1 MESAARVA
9 VVRQMQIV
17 LAYAVQ
23 VSIIIIIIIIIIV
36 ISSFSQIIMFGVMP
50 TWSDL
55 LGAGLV
61 FGIVVTIPFENI
73 ITSRLC
79 SAEEKEDK
87 AEKVKKESK

>member
-23 VSIIIIIIIIIIV
+23 VSIIIIIIIV